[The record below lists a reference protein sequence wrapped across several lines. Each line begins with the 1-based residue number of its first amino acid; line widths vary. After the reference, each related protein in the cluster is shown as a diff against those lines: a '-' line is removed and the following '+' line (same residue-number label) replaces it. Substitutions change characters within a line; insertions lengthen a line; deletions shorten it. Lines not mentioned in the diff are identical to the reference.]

1 MFKSHNLIISKDQ
14 KFFHGGKRVLET
26 QKNIIETNNPKLSII
41 TVVLNG
47 EKHLE
52 DTIKSVLNQSY
63 KNWELIFWDNCSN
76 DKSSTILKSF
86 KDSRIKYFKSSS
98 LRIR

>member
-14 KFFHGGKRVLET
+14 KFFHGGKSFGNS
-26 QKNIIETNNPKLSII
+26 KNIIETNNPKLSII

-63 KNWELIFWDNCSN
+63 KNFEYIVIDGGSLT
-76 DKSSTILKSF
+76 KHLK
-86 KDSRIKYFKSSS
+86 
-98 LRIR
+98 L

>member
-47 EKHLE
+47 
-52 DTIKSVLNQSY
+52 
-63 KNWELIFWDNCSN
+63 
-76 DKSSTILKSF
+76 
-86 KDSRIKYFKSSS
+86 
-98 LRIR
+98 